1 MAARESCRADKG
13 ETSKSVHNQTKAKH
27 CIEICALKSEASKS
41 EHIAGKGGKIEICA
55 YRREADNDYKG
66 RNLKVWRTMMKRRE
80 TRQKN
85 ADCADI
91 SPPYLIFV
99 TGTTGVARVKNSVRC
114 KFVQIERKKI
124 HILLFLG

>member
-1 MAARESCRADKG
+1 MSQLKLPQNPEFHFNIRDFIWQRERAAE
-13 ETSKSVHNQTKAKH
+13 QTKAKH
-27 CIEICALKSEASKS
+27 QNLCTIRQRRNIASKS
-41 EHIAGKGGKIEICA
+41 VHIAGKGGKIEICA

-91 SPPYLIFV
+91 SPLSHFINISE
-99 TGTTGVARVKNSVRC
+99 TS
-114 KFVQIERKKI
+114 QE
-124 HILLFLG
+124 